1 MSLSEDQRVE
11 MHIEKRRLHQSGDAS
26 GAASIAIALF
36 EDRYFLGLE
45 LVTEPEIEAPKVN
58 AKKTAW
64 VKYALAVSNF
74 DSEIINNATRK
85 DIIGMLDANGL
96 LPE

>member
-1 MSLSEDQRVE
+1 MMSLSDDQRAE
-11 MHIEKRRLHQSGDAS
+11 MHIEKRRLHQSGDPS
-26 GAASIAIALF
+26 GAASIAVALL
-36 EDRYFLGLE
+36 EDRYFLGVE
-45 LVTEPEIEAPKVN
+45 VVPEPEIKVPKIN

-85 DIIGMLDANGL
+85 DIIGMLRANGL
-96 LPE
+96 ID